1 MPILNSGLI
10 GIKSRKENV
19 QDYSGKGERLGAI
32 DRTRKSVQPVLSTST
47 SGAKRQRVVT
57 PAAFK
62 VIDEEDEPRS
72 SPTRKVSQG
81 TSAQDGERRA
91 LSGIELNIL

>member
-1 MPILNSGLI
+1 MPTLNSGLI

-19 QDYSGKGERLGAI
+19 HDYPGTSERLGAI
-32 DRTRKSVQPVLSTST
+32 DHTRKSVQLVMSTSG
-47 SGAKRQRVVT
+47 SGAKRQRVAT

-72 SPTRKVSQG
+72 SPTRKASQAAS
-81 TSAQDGERRA
+81 T
-91 LSGIELNIL
+91 

>member
-1 MPILNSGLI
+1 MPILNSGRI
-10 GIKSRKENV
+10 GLKSRKENL
-19 QDYSGKGERLGAI
+19 QDYPGTSERLGAI
-32 DRTRKSVQPVLSTST
+32 DRTRKSVQLVMSSST

-72 SPTRKVSQG
+72 SPTRKTSQG
-81 TSAQDGERRA
+81 TAVQDGERRA

>member
-1 MPILNSGLI
+1 MLNSGLI
-10 GIKSRKENV
+10 GGIKSRKENV
-19 QDYSGKGERLGAI
+19 QDYPSTSERLGAI
-32 DRTRKSVQPVLSTST
+32 DRTRKSVQPVMSTST

-72 SPTRKVSQG
+72 SPTRKASQG
-81 TSAQDGERRA
+81 ASGQDGERRA

>member
-1 MPILNSGLI
+1 MLTSGFI
-10 GIKSRKENV
+10 GIKSRKENIQNYAV
-19 QDYSGKGERLGAI
+19 TSERLGAI
-32 DRTRKSVQPVLSTST
+32 DRTRKSGQPVMSTSS

-72 SPTRKVSQG
+72 SPAMKVSQG
-81 TSAQDGERRA
+81 ASAPDGERRA